1 MVEVEVRA
9 GGVFSCSAL
18 RMLENLLLE
27 DMVFDSF

>member
-18 RMLENLLLE
+18 QMLANLLVE
-27 DMVFDSF
+27 DMVFGSF